1 MNGRGES
8 ASAEAS
14 ASAAPRPITRRGPVW
29 SGVFVALLLSLLV
42 VAMSQRQRSVTR
54 EITET
59 VEAMRSGR
67 VDLAEGFAHA
77 MLGEFGEVAFDRDRG
92 EMLLRQAVR
101 DLQELVARIPDTS
114 IDSEAFDADLLRLKH
129 ALDAWTESRGTSA
142 AVLLRIAFAQLDER
156 ARAVDEALAR
166 HLEQIDERMER
177 ELLWVIVLSTLAI
190 GGILAALFVLE
201 RRREAAER
209 LRAAAEGEVEAA
221 RRNYEQIAQGLPQMV
236 WTCDSSGSCDFLSR
250 RWEQF
255 TGVPVS
261 DQLGHG
267 WLACIHPD
275 DRESLRHAWL
285 GCVRTGR
292 AFRHDARM
300 RSADGEYRW
309 FDMRALPLSGDDG
322 TVVRWFGSSTDVHEQ
337 WLMRA
342 RLQRERE
349 RFTAFCRTVPGVM
362 FTANRTETGVWQAP
376 FVTAALET
384 LTGLRPEEIEADT
397 EMFFAAI
404 DAADRPA
411 VMESIARAVEAGNEW
426 RCEFT
431 LHHPRLGPRRLLAHA
446 VREQTAEATEV
457 WHGIGTDVTDQRRG
471 AAALVESEARFRQL
485 VENIDEVFWIFDQK
499 LQQVVYVSPNFVK
512 VWGQPPAAVFGDR
525 RSYLAA
531 VHEADR
537 DRVRNAMEQ
546 RSRNEGSDEIYR
558 IVRPDGASRW
568 IHERAFLVRDE
579 HGILSRIVGVVEDV
593 TRQKELESNLLR
605 TQRMEAV
612 GALAGGIAHD
622 LNNILV
628 PMLMVSGM
636 LRGSLAEERDRELID
651 LVESGAKRGAEIVR
665 QLLAFSRG
673 MDGQRLPLEAK
684 HLVGEVIGL
693 VRETFPRDIVVR
705 NHVGP
710 GLWPVVCDATQ
721 IHQVLMNLCVNARD
735 AMPDGGVL
743 EVKAFNQMLSE
754 PEATARHGCAAGP
767 YLCIEVTDTGCGI
780 SPETMPRIF
789 DPFFTTKPPG
799 KGTGLGLSTVSGI
812 VRGHGGF
819 VSVESTPATGT
830 RFTFGLPAQPNECP
844 EAPVA
849 CPASVGKGRGE
860 RILVVDDEGPVR
872 ETFRHLLETA
882 GYRVTSA
889 ADGAEALELWASPER
904 TFDLVVTD
912 MMMPAMG
919 GLNMLRVLRR
929 TAPDVP
935 VVAMTGLAQAGVRE
949 ELDALGV
956 VEYLEKPTQPADVL
970 LAVRRALG
978 GAEAIDAGLE
988 HVSEKS

>member
-1 MNGRGES
+1 MRAN
-8 ASAEAS
+8 AENVLSEVSIDPADR
-14 ASAAPRPITRRGPVW
+14 ARTRRGPIW
-29 SGVFVALLLSLLV
+29 SGVFVALVLSLLV
-42 VAMSQRQRSVTR
+42 VLLSQRQRGVTR

-67 VDLAEGFAHA
+67 VDLAEGFVHA
-77 MLGEFGEVAFDRDRG
+77 MLGESGGVPFDRDRG
-92 EMLLRQAVR
+92 ETLLRQAVR
-101 DLQELVARIPDTS
+101 DLREVVARTADAS
-114 IDSEAFDADLLRLKH
+114 IDSEAFEADLVGLMD
-129 ALDAWTESRGTSA
+129 ALDVWTETRSTTAS
-142 AVLLRIAFAQLDER
+142 VLMRIAFARLDER
-156 ARAVDEALAR
+156 ARTVDEALDR
-166 HLEQIDERMER
+166 HLDRIDERMER

-201 RRREAAER
+201 RRREAAEV
-209 LRAAAEGEVEAA
+209 LRAAAEVEVEAA

-255 TGVPVS
+255 TGVPVR

-275 DRESLRHAWL
+275 DRESLRRAWL

-292 AFRHDARM
+292 AFRHDARL

-362 FTANRTETGVWQAP
+362 FTANRTVTGTWQAP

-446 VREQTAEATEV
+446 VREQTVEAGEV
-457 WHGIGTDVTDQRRG
+457 WHGIGTDVTDQRRS
-471 AAALVESEARFRQL
+471 AAALIESEARFRQL

-499 LQQVVYVSPNFVK
+499 SQRVVYVSPNFVK
-512 VWGQPPAAVFGDR
+512 TWGQSPAGVFGDR
-525 RSYLAA
+525 RSYLAT

-537 DRVRNAMEQ
+537 DRVRAAMER
-546 RSRNEGSDEIYR
+546 RSAQEGSDEIYR
-558 IVRPDGASRW
+558 IVRPDGTFRW
-568 IHERAFLVRDE
+568 IHERAFFVRDE
-579 HGILSRIVGVVEDV
+579 HGAVSRIVGVVEDV

-636 LRGSLAEERDRELID
+636 LRESLAEERDRDLID

-693 VRETFPRDIVVR
+693 IRETFPRDIVVR

-743 EVKAFNQMLSE
+743 ELRAFNRALSE
-754 PEATARHGCAAGP
+754 AEASARHGCAAGA
-767 YLCIEVTDTGCGI
+767 YLCIEVSDTGCGI
-780 SPETMPRIF
+780 PPETLPRIF

-799 KGTGLGLSTVSGI
+799 KGTGLGLSTVAGI
-812 VRGHGGF
+812 VRSHGGF
-819 VSVESTPATGT
+819 FSVESTPACGT
-830 RFTFGLPAQPNECP
+830 RFTFGLPAHPNESV
-844 EAPVA
+844 ESPVA
-849 CPASVGKGRGE
+849 CSPSAENGRGE
-860 RILVVDDEGPVR
+860 SILVVDDEGPVR
-872 ETFRHLLETA
+872 ETFRRLLETA

-889 ADGAEALELWASPER
+889 ADGAEALELWASPGR

-935 VVAMTGLAQAGVRE
+935 VIAMTGLAQAGVRE
-949 ELDALGV
+949 ELDTLGV
-956 VEYLEKPTQPADVL
+956 VEYLEKPTQPVDVL

-978 GAEAIDAGLE
+978 GAEPIGVGPE